1 MTAIFVPAR
10 SSAWRNVITGGLVMG
25 TLDLIFACSFWS
37 LSHGVPP
44 MRILQSIAAGVQGTA
59 AFAGGVS
66 SALLGAA
73 CHYFIATTM
82 VLAYYLV
89 GARFATLLQHPVRYG
104 LPYGLLLYATM
115 TWLVVPLSN
124 APTPKASNPTWTIA
138 SIVMH
143 LILGVICAWYARRAR
158 NA

>member
-10 SSAWRNVITGGLVMG
+10 SSAWRNVIAGGLVMG

-59 AFAGGVS
+59 AFAGGES

-73 CHYFIATTM
+73 CHYFIATMM

-89 GARFATLLQHPVRYG
+89 GTRFATLLQHPVRYG

-115 TWLVVPLSN
+115 TWIVVPLSN
-124 APTPKASNPTWTIA
+124 APTPKALNPTWTIA

-158 NA
+158 NS

>member
-10 SSAWRNVITGGLVMG
+10 SSAWRNLITGGLVMG

-89 GARFATLLQHPVRYG
+89 GLRFATLLRHPVRYG

-115 TWLVVPLSN
+115 TWIVVPLSN
-124 APTPKASNPTWTIA
+124 APAPKAPNPTWIIA

-143 LILGVICAWYARRAR
+143 MILGVICAWYARRAR
-158 NA
+158 NP